1 MRVRVTLL
9 GVPAQFAADT
19 LAREG
24 EAARAW
30 LARLPE
36 LFGELCARWGLRVT
50 GDPMHGYMALV
61 VPVLRGDAR
70 YALKV
75 SWIDD
80 ETVNEA
86 AVLALWNGGG
96 AVRLLDVDDAAGALL
111 LEWLDPRRRLAEADL
126 SVAVPVAGRLL
137 RRLAIPVPAEW
148 PARPVP
154 GLRQWALDLA
164 AELPRMWSATG
175 RPFPR
180 RLLDAAV
187 EVATALAPRAGGLL
201 ANRDMHYQNVLAGER
216 EPWLVIDPK
225 VMRGDAEFGLA
236 PLLWRRLGEA
246 GGAAGLRRRFDAPA
260 DASRLAQRLRCE
272 PRQGATDRQR
282 PPLLLSSVRALLIRS
297 RGLAASRGRTDQ
309 RNAARQAAR
318 GGTTRWR
325 RAPLAACS

>member
-1 MRVRVTLL
+1 MTLIRVPE
-9 GVPAQFAADT
+9 GFAADT
-19 LAREG
+19 LTREG
-24 EAARAW
+24 EAARTW

-36 LFGELCARWGLRVT
+36 LVGELCVRWGLRVA

-70 YALKV
+70 CALKV

-86 AVLALWNGGG
+86 AALALWNGGG
-96 AVRLLDVDDAAGALL
+96 AVRLLDADDTAGALL

-126 SVAVPVAGRLL
+126 SVAVPAAGRLL
-137 RRLAIPVPAEW
+137 RRLAVPVPEQW

-154 GLRQWALDLA
+154 GLRQWALGLA
-164 AELPRMWSATG
+164 AELPRRWRAAG
-175 RPFPR
+175 QPFPER
-180 RLLDAAV
+180 RLDAAAD
-187 EVATALAPRAGGLL
+187 VATALAARAGGLL

-246 GGAAGLRRRFDAPA
+246 GGPAGLRRRFDALVDEA
-260 DASRLAQRLRCE
+260 GLDAEL
-272 PRQGATDRQR
+272 
-282 PPLLLSSVRALLIRS
+282 
-297 RGLAASRGRTDQ
+297 
-309 RNAARQAAR
+309 AR
-318 GGTTRWR
+318 GWTLL
-325 RAPLAACS
+325 RAVDYQLWGLSLGLTEDPALCATVLGWLSLTGRP

>member
-1 MRVRVTLL
+1 VTLIK
-9 GVPAQFAADT
+9 VPERFAADT
-19 LAREG
+19 LTREG
-24 EAARAW
+24 EAARPW

-36 LFGELCARWGLRVT
+36 LVSELCVRWGLRVG

-61 VPVLRGDAR
+61 VPVLRGHAR

-86 AVLALWNGGG
+86 AALALWNGGG
-96 AVRLLDVDDAAGALL
+96 AVRLLDADDTAGALL
-111 LEWLDPRRRLAEADL
+111 LEWLDPRRRLADADL
-126 SVAVPVAGRLL
+126 SIAVPVAGRLL
-137 RRLAIPVPAEW
+137 RRLAVPVPAQW

-164 AELPRMWSATG
+164 AELPGLWRATG
-175 RPFPR
+175 RPFPER
-180 RLLDAAV
+180 RLDAAV
-187 EVATALAPRAGGLL
+187 EVATALAPRAGELL

-246 GGAAGLRRRFDAPA
+246 DGPAELRRRFDTLVDEAGLDAELARGWTLLRAVDYQLWGLNLGLTEDPA
-260 DASRLAQRLRCE
+260 LCATIIDWLSL
-272 PRQGATDRQR
+272 TDRPR
-282 PPLLLSSVRALLIRS
+282 
-297 RGLAASRGRTDQ
+297 
-309 RNAARQAAR
+309 
-318 GGTTRWR
+318 
-325 RAPLAACS
+325 

>member
-1 MRVRVTLL
+1 VTLIR
-9 GVPAQFAADT
+9 VPEGFAADT
-19 LAREG
+19 LTREG
-24 EAARAW
+24 EAARTW
-30 LARLPE
+30 LARLPD
-36 LFGELCARWGLRVT
+36 LVGELCMRWGLRVT

-70 YALKV
+70 CALKV

-86 AVLALWNGGG
+86 AALALWNGRG
-96 AVRLLDVDDAAGALL
+96 AVRLLDADDTAGALL

-148 PARPVP
+148 PARSVP

-164 AELPRMWSATG
+164 AELPGLWRATG
-175 RPFPR
+175 RPFPER
-180 RLLDAAV
+180 RLDEAVDMAA
-187 EVATALAPRAGGLL
+187 ALAPRAGGLL
-201 ANRDMHYQNVLAGER
+201 ANRDLHYWNVLAGER

-246 GGAAGLRRRFDAPA
+246 GGPAGLRRRFDALVDEA
-260 DASRLAQRLRCE
+260 GLDAEL
-272 PRQGATDRQR
+272 
-282 PPLLLSSVRALLIRS
+282 
-297 RGLAASRGRTDQ
+297 
-309 RNAARQAAR
+309 AR
-318 GGTTRWR
+318 GWTLL
-325 RAPLAACS
+325 RAVDYQLWGLSLGLTEDPALCATVLGWLSLTGRP